1 MIKINLLPPEER
13 KRSRRLKLPSFSGGG
28 RGGPKTVWL
37 IAGLVVYVGM
47 IVAIAS
53 LQTKSISDFDTK
65 IADAKEE
72 SKRLAPQLERIRKL
86 TKEREEV
93 DRRLAVI
100 ADLDRERYFRVALL
114 NDISDKLPSN
124 SWLTSV
130 KEVGG
135 TQVAIDGITFSNYL
149 IADLMN
155 NLEKSD
161 RFNNVSLN
169 IAQEGHMMDHK
180 VIRFTLNSRITP

>member
-1 MIKINLLPPEER
+1 MIKINLLPQEER

-28 RGGPKTVWL
+28 PKTIWL
-37 IAGLVVYVGM
+37 IAGLVIYVGM
-47 IVAIAS
+47 ILAIGS
-53 LQTKSISDFDTK
+53 LQAKSTNNLEAK
-65 IADAKEE
+65 IAEAKEE

-100 ADLDRERYFRVALL
+100 ASLDRERYFRVQLL
-114 NDISDKLPSN
+114 NDISEKLPSN
-124 SWLTSV
+124 SWLISV

-135 TQVAIDGITFSNYL
+135 TQIAIDGVTFSNYL

-161 RFNNVSLN
+161 HFNNVNLN

-180 VIRFTLNSRITP
+180 VIKFTLNSRIAP

>member
-13 KRSRRLKLPSFSGGG
+13 KRTRSLKLPSFSG
-28 RGGPKTVWL
+28 GGPKTVWL
-37 IAGLVVYVGM
+37 IAGLVIYAGM
-47 IVAIAS
+47 IAAIATI
-53 LQTKSISDFDTK
+53 QTKSINDLDAK
-65 IADAKEE
+65 IAEAKEE
-72 SKRLAPQLERIRKL
+72 SQRLAPQLERIRKL

-100 ADLDRERYFRVALL
+100 ASLDRERYFRVQLL
-114 NDISDKLPSN
+114 NDISEKLPSN

-135 TQVAIDGITFSNYL
+135 TQIAIDGVTFSNYL

-161 RFNNVSLN
+161 HFNNVSLN

-180 VIRFTLNSRITP
+180 VIKFTLNSRIAP